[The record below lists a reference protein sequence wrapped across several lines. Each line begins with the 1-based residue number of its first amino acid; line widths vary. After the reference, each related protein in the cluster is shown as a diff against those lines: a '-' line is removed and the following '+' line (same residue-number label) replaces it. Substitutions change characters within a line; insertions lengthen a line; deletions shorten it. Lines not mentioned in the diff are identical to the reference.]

1 MGESKRLPPLPRKS
15 GRDRKMRKM
24 GERGDCGVVV
34 VPRAAVLIESEKS
47 ESGKVCPYVNGAG
60 RNS

>member
-1 MGESKRLPPLPRKS
+1 MGK
-15 GRDRKMRKM
+15 
-24 GERGDCGVVV
+24 RGDSSVVV
-34 VPRAAVLIESEKS
+34 VPRAAVLIKSEES